1 MPRNKANV
9 NQCYI
14 TTVKYHEI
22 LTVQLK
28 IIIRIIINNCQLNI
42 ISKHGGGGGV
52 KVSNFTV
59 NSEG

>member
-28 IIIRIIINNCQLNI
+28 IIIRIIINICQLNI
-42 ISKHGGGGGV
+42 TSKHGGGGG
-52 KVSNFTV
+52 KSK
-59 NSEG
+59 